1 MSVCVN
7 ISELYFIFILSSRE
21 ILSKISPSCY
31 LYYYIVSETL
41 IKAFIESS
49 SPFLLLNFSGSIS
62 CFTCFI
68 DIKQRELF
76 LQSFH
81 LHPTTVNFIIYALYL
96 PIILWISSSMLYIY
110 QLYSEFHQP
119 CFISTI
125 FIVNFIIYALCLPII
140 KWIVSTML
148 YIY

>member
-1 MSVCVN
+1 MN
-7 ISELYFIFILSSRE
+7 IFELYSTFILSSRK

-49 SPFLLLNFSGSIS
+49 SPILLLNFSGSIS

-81 LHPTTVNFIIYALYL
+81 LHPTTVNFINHALYL
-96 PIILWISSSMLYIY
+96 PIIWGISSSMLYIY
-110 QLYSEFHQP
+110 QLYCEFHHL
-119 CFISTI
+119 CFMSTNYK
-125 FIVNFIIYALCLPII
+125 VDCTNHAVYLPI
-140 KWIVSTML
+140 L
-148 YIY
+148 